1 MKAICK
7 KNFKRDIFIWDVV
20 KFGVGSVY
28 KTYVVDNGITV
39 FEDNEHY
46 YTFYNDNMG
55 KFKFSEYFYTEQ
67 EIRKLKL
74 KRLNVV
80 R

>member
-20 KFGVGSVY
+20 KFDVGSVY
-28 KTYVVDNGITV
+28 KTYVV
-39 FEDNEHY
+39 EDNEHY

-67 EIRKLKL
+67 EIRKEKL